1 MPVKMNIPQRLNKI
15 FRTLLETFGPR
26 NWWPGETPLEV
37 IIGAVLTQNTSWKN
51 VERAIGNLKTKK
63 LLDIRRLYDVAPLL
77 LAGVI
82 RPAGYFNI
90 KAARLKNIIRLLYE
104 HYDGSIDRLSS
115 VDVHDL
121 RKILLSINGIG
132 PETADSILLYALG
145 KPVFVVDAYTKR
157 FLKNHRIY
165 NGEGYADIQTYFME
179 HLPAD
184 VYLFNEFHA
193 LIVYLC
199 QNYCKKIPL
208 CHECPLKNV

>member
-1 MPVKMNIPQRLNKI
+1 MNVPQRLNKI
-15 FRTLLETFGPR
+15 FRILLESFGPR

-51 VERAIGNLKTKK
+51 VERAITNLKTKK
-63 LLDIRRLYDVAPLL
+63 LLDIKRLYNVDPLV
-77 LAGVI
+77 LAGAI

-90 KAARLKNIIRLLYE
+90 KAARLKNVIRLLYE
-104 HYDGSIDRLSS
+104 HYDGSIERLSS
-115 VDVHDL
+115 VDLDDL
-121 RKILLSINGIG
+121 RRILLSINGIG

-157 FLKNHRIY
+157 FLKNHRLY
-165 NGEGYADIQTYFME
+165 NWEDYADIQTYFME

-193 LIVYLC
+193 LIVCLC
-199 QNYCKKIPL
+199 QNYCKKVPL
-208 CHECPLKNV
+208 CRECPLKNI

>member
-1 MPVKMNIPQRLNKI
+1 MNIPQRLNKI
-15 FRTLLETFGPR
+15 FRILLETFGPR

-63 LLDIRRLYDVAPLL
+63 LLDIKKLYNITPSL
-77 LAGVI
+77 LAEII

-90 KAARLKNIIRLLYE
+90 KAARIKNVIKVLYE
-104 HYDGSIDRLSS
+104 HYNSNIERLSS
-115 VDVHDL
+115 VDIHEL
-121 RKILLSINGIG
+121 RRIVLAINGIG

-145 KPVFVVDAYTKR
+145 KPIFVVDAYTKR
-157 FLKNHRIY
+157 FLKNHRLY
-165 NGEGYADIQTYFME
+165 DGESYADVQAYFMK
-179 HLPAD
+179 HLPSD

-199 QNYCKKIPL
+199 QSYCKKTPL
-208 CHECPLKNV
+208 CRECPLKNV

>member
-1 MPVKMNIPQRLNKI
+1 MNIPQRLNKI

-63 LLDIRRLYDVAPLL
+63 LLDIRRLYDVSPLL
-77 LAGVI
+77 LAGAI

-90 KAARLKNIIRLLYE
+90 KAARIKNVIRMLHE
-104 HYDGSIDRLSS
+104 HYDGNIERLSS

-157 FLKNHRIY
+157 FLKNHRLY
-165 NGEGYADIQTYFME
+165 NKEDYADIQTYFME

>member
-1 MPVKMNIPQRLNKI
+1 MPARMNVPQRLNKI
-15 FRTLLETFGPR
+15 FRVLLESFGPR
-26 NWWPGETPLEV
+26 HWWPGETPLEV

-51 VERAIGNLKTKK
+51 VERAITNLKTKK
-63 LLDIRRLYDVAPLL
+63 LLDIKRLYNVDPVV

-115 VDVHDL
+115 VDPDDL
-121 RKILLSINGIG
+121 RRILLSINGIG

-193 LIVYLC
+193 LIVCLC
-199 QNYCKKIPL
+199 QSYCKKVPL
-208 CHECPLKNV
+208 CRECPLKNI

>member
-1 MPVKMNIPQRLNKI
+1 MNIPQRLNKI
-15 FRTLLETFGPR
+15 FHILLESFGPR

-77 LAGVI
+77 LAGAI

-90 KAARLKNIIRLLYE
+90 KAARIKNVIRMLHE
-104 HYDGSIDRLSS
+104 HYDGNIERLSS

-157 FLKNHRIY
+157 FLKNHRLY
-165 NGEGYADIQTYFME
+165 NGESYADIQTYFME